1 MTTNDADTAP
11 QGRTDSVLAPVAP
24 GDRIFNLDMLRGWA
38 ILGILAV
45 NAMAFAWPIAVEF
58 SQGAR
63 PFAMTTANLT
73 GDWVTTVFFQDKFR
87 TLFTMLFGVSIFLVG
102 GERDNDAR
110 GQLLRRRLFWLGLFG
125 LIHGLAFW
133 YGDILLHYAYCGLL
147 MMLMR
152 SWSARRLLWIGG
164 GVTALWTALAVGG
177 TLLWPMLESALGPE
191 FAAKAASGGP
201 GGSVAEVMAIVEQVR
216 SGYVPALLQNL
227 QAWVMVQ
234 GFSLFLIPASVPLMM
249 IGLGLFKSGYLSG
262 RAPAWLYVLMTLIGA
277 ANLAVLGYAEGTHVT
292 GGTLPVEGLAAAAAG
307 SATLITL
314 GYASLL
320 ILMSRFGL
328 RGLTGVLVPV
338 GQMAFT
344 NYLTQT
350 LIMVSLF
357 YMPWGPL
364 WYGTMGPGALWG
376 VVGAVWLAQLIWSP
390 LWLARFRMGPLEWLW
405 RCLSYGRW
413 IPLIRTA
420 N

>member
-1 MTTNDADTAP
+1 MTTSDADTAP
-11 QGRTDSVLAPVAP
+11 GDRTDSVLAPVAP

-63 PFAMTTANLT
+63 PFVMSTANVT
-73 GDWVTTVFFQDKFR
+73 ADWVTTVFFHDKFR
-87 TLFTMLFGVSIFLVG
+87 TLFTMLFGVSVFLVG

-133 YGDILLHYAYCGLL
+133 FGDILLHYAYCGLL
-147 MMLMR
+147 MMLVR
-152 SWSARRLLWIGG
+152 SWPARRLLWVGG
-164 GVTALWTALAVGG
+164 GITAAWTLMTAGGALLGPV
-177 TLLWPMLESALGPE
+177 LMSILGPE
-191 FAAKAASGGP
+191 FAAKAASGGAQVTP
-201 GGSVAEVMAIVEQVR
+201 AGVMAIVEQVR
-216 SGYVPALLQNL
+216 GGYGGAMLQNF
-227 QAWVMVQ
+227 QAWVMIQ
-234 GFSLFLIPASVPLMM
+234 GFSLFLIPVSVPLMM
-249 IGLGLFKSGYLSG
+249 IGLGLFKSGYLQG
-262 RAPAWLYVLMTLIGA
+262 RAPVWLYVLMTLIGA
-277 ANLAVLGYAEGTHVT
+277 ANLALLGYAEGVRVT
-292 GGTLPVEGLAAAAAG
+292 GATLPLEGLATAAAG
-307 SATLITL
+307 AATLITL

-320 ILMSRFGL
+320 ILLTRFGL
-328 RGLTGVLVPV
+328 KPLTAVLVPV

-364 WYGTMGPGALWG
+364 WYGTMGPAALWG

-390 LWLARFRMGPLEWLW
+390 LWLSRFRMGPLEWLW

-413 IPLIRTA
+413 VPLLRSA
-420 N
+420 A